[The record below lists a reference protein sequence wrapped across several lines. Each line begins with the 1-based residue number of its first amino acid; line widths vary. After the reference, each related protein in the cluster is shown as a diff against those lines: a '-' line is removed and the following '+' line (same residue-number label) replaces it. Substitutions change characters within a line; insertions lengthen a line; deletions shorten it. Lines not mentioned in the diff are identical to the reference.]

1 MSDAKVF
8 SQADTY
14 TKSTLKK
21 SRNALSQT
29 VVLAQRYGGPVYE
42 QATNQ
47 ILQKSQEEITAM
59 NVVETT
65 DTAPDT
71 TLASPKR
78 KLRKTRKSKQRS
90 VDRPGK
96 QPSLVQATLM
106 TNSSGIQLTY
116 RGHGVLPML
125 SSHKN
130 RSSLAASLTK
140 LNNNRSQVQLI
151 KPVSQSQRLS
161 MDLKK

>member
-47 ILQKSQEEITAM
+47 ILQKSQEEFTAA
-59 NVVETT
+59 NAVETT
-65 DTAPDT
+65 DTAPGA
-71 TLASPKR
+71 TLASPK
-78 KLRKTRKSKQRS
+78 
-90 VDRPGK
+90 GK
-96 QPSLVQATLM
+96 
-106 TNSSGIQLTY
+106 
-116 RGHGVLPML
+116 
-125 SSHKN
+125 
-130 RSSLAASLTK
+130 
-140 LNNNRSQVQLI
+140 
-151 KPVSQSQRLS
+151 
-161 MDLKK
+161 